1 LAGFDV
7 IAFPDPIVALN
18 AIEAGQHID
27 ALVTRVTFP
36 EGKPHGVSLA
46 LLLRTKYPGLGV
58 VFAARAERI
67 EHTEGIG
74 ELVPHPVDL
83 TQLVEA
89 VERAIHSDD
98 PGSRFRAVRRGVS
111 TRHRKK
117 SRVTD
122 LDR

>member
-1 LAGFDV
+1 
-7 IAFPDPIVALN
+7 
-18 AIEAGQHID
+18 
-27 ALVTRVTFP
+27 
-36 EGKPHGVSLA
+36 
-46 LLLRTKYPGLGV
+46 

-89 VERAIHSDD
+89 VKRATHSGD
-98 PGSRFRAVRRGVS
+98 PGSRSRGVRRGVS
-111 TRHRKK
+111 TRDRKK